1 MDDEE
6 RIPGKLADR
15 LFDGVIEIDTKRR
28 VRLWNHSATRMSG
41 FTAEQV
47 LGKAYQSQPGRHCSE
62 AGTELPDGLIPLL
75 GTLRDG
81 QPREAI
87 GYMIHA
93 DGYRFTALTR
103 TQPIFDR
110 RHKITGA
117 VEIFTDNKAL
127 IAVFQAL
134 QRSQETVLFD
144 PLTGI
149 GNRPHIEAKVR
160 AAIEDFRRQS
170 AEFGILFI
178 DIDHFKDFNDRYGHL
193 VGDKVLRAAANA
205 LRQNLRGSDSCG
217 RWGGEEFIVL
227 VHNLDRAGLEK
238 VAEKLRQVVAG
249 TAVREKDAELCVTV
263 SVGASLAR
271 AGDTLESLLERADRL
286 MYESKRLGR
295 NRVSVD
301 PEGEASVS
309 GPVPAASG
317 HN

>member
-15 LFDGVIEIDTKRR
+15 LFDGLIEIDTKRR
-28 VRLWNHSATRMSG
+28 VRLWNHSAERMSG
-41 FTAEQV
+41 HTAQQV
-47 LGKAYQSQPGRHCSE
+47 LGKAYHEQPARHFSE
-62 AGTELPDGLIPLL
+62 ASTELPDGLIPLL
-75 GTLRDG
+75 STLRDG

-93 DGYRFTALTR
+93 DGYRFTTLTR
-103 TQPIFDR
+103 TQPLYDR
-110 RHKITGA
+110 HHKITGA
-117 VEIFTDNKAL
+117 MEVFTDNKAL
-127 IAVFQAL
+127 IAAFQAQ

-160 AAIEDFRRQS
+160 AAIEDFRRQ
-170 AEFGILFI
+170 ATDFGILFI

-193 VGDKVLRAAANA
+193 IGDKVLRATANT
-205 LRQNLRGSDSCG
+205 LRQHLRGSDSCG

-227 VHNLDRAGLEK
+227 VHNLDRAGLAK
-238 VAEKLRQVVAG
+238 VAEKLRQVVAETG
-249 TAVREKDAELCVTV
+249 VPEKDTELRVTV

-301 PEGEASVS
+301 P
-309 GPVPAASG
+309 
-317 HN
+317 